1 MNEIVEWVED
11 DERWEQENTWWM
23 GNVGPAHLQLQSDVG
38 HNNDPNNLNKSKCAP
53 TPWYYYASKVLILRN
68 VWKQQREEKARQAK
82 AKLVSQKNGA
92 WRPLGGDIDGG
103 GSASA
108 PKLAHASAHTN
119 QYTHA
124 PTIISQ
130 SSSTG
135 PFFIHP
141 PLLISH
147 LFSSPDQPPF
157 LSFSFS
163 FLTSSICQDWFCC
176 FLSSFTNVY
185 VCRVSV

>member
-53 TPWYYYASKVLILRN
+53 TPWYYYASTVLILRN

-108 PKLAHASAHTN
+108 PKLAHASTHTN

-124 PTIISQ
+124 PTMISQ

-147 LFSSPDQPPF
+147 LFF
-157 LSFSFS
+157 LSPFHFWLLQFVKIDFAVFYQVVSQ
-163 FLTSSICQDWFCC
+163 TYTYVEW
-176 FLSSFTNVY
+176 VY
-185 VCRVSV
+185 KPRFH